1 MFFSPQP
8 GDHTI
13 GSGGQKFGRR
23 CYFQNH
29 AHNEEAEGRPQVTLV
44 SRNARFAH
52 EGHLRVT
59 LVSQSGYFAHEGRLR
74 VTFVSQNACF
84 AHEGHL
90 RVTLVSQSG
99 YFAHEGLGT

>member
-1 MFFSPQP
+1 MYFSPQP

-29 AHNEEAEGRPQVTLV
+29 AHNEESECRLRVTLV
-44 SRNARFAH
+44 SRNAC
-52 EGHLRVT
+52 
-59 LVSQSGYFAHEGRLR
+59 FAHEGRLR
-74 VTFVSQNACF
+74 VT
-84 AHEGHL
+84 
-90 RVTLVSQSG
+90 LVSPSG

>member
-1 MFFSPQP
+1 MYFSPKP

-13 GSGGQKFGRR
+13 GSGGQKLGRR

-29 AHNEEAEGRPQVTLV
+29 VHNEESEGRPRVTLV

-52 EGHLRVT
+52 EGRQRVSF
-59 LVSQSGYFAHEGRLR
+59 VSRNARFAHEGRLR
-74 VTFVSQNACF
+74 VS
-84 AHEGHL
+84 
-90 RVTLVSQSG
+90 LVSQSG

>member
-1 MFFSPQP
+1 MHFSPQP
-8 GDHTI
+8 GDHSI

-29 AHNEEAEGRPQVTLV
+29 AHNEEAEGRPRVTLVSRNACFAHEGRPRVTLV

-52 EGHLRVT
+52 EGRPRVT
-59 LVSQSGYFAHEGRLR
+59 LVSRNARFAHEGRPR
-74 VTFVSQNACF
+74 VS
-84 AHEGHL
+84 
-90 RVTLVSQSG
+90 LVSPSG

>member
-1 MFFSPQP
+1 MYFSPQP

-29 AHNEEAEGRPQVTLV
+29 AHNEESEGRPQVSLV
-44 SRNARFAH
+44 SRNACFAH
-52 EGHLRVT
+52 EGRPRVS
-59 LVSQSGYFAHEGRLR
+59 LVSRNACFAHEGRLR
-74 VTFVSQNACF
+74 VT
-84 AHEGHL
+84 
-90 RVTLVSQSG
+90 LVSPSG

>member
-1 MFFSPQP
+1 MYFSPQP

-29 AHNEEAEGRPQVTLV
+29 AHNEESEGRLRVTLVSRNACFAHKGRLRVTLVSRNACFAHEGRLRVSLV

-52 EGHLRVT
+52 EGRPRV
-59 LVSQSGYFAHEGRLR
+59 S
-74 VTFVSQNACF
+74 
-84 AHEGHL
+84 
-90 RVTLVSQSG
+90 LVSQSG

>member
-1 MFFSPQP
+1 MYFSPQP

-29 AHNEEAEGRPQVTLV
+29 AHNEEAEGRLRVTLVSRNACFAHEGRPRVTLV

-52 EGHLRVT
+52 EGHL
-59 LVSQSGYFAHEGRLR
+59 VSRNARFAHEGRPR
-74 VTFVSQNACF
+74 VS
-84 AHEGHL
+84 
-90 RVTLVSQSG
+90 LVSPSG

>member
-1 MFFSPQP
+1 MYFSPQP

-29 AHNEEAEGRPQVTLV
+29 AHNEEAEGRLRVTLV

-52 EGHLRVT
+52 EGHL
-59 LVSQSGYFAHEGRLR
+59 VSRNARFAHEGRPR
-74 VTFVSQNACF
+74 VS
-84 AHEGHL
+84 
-90 RVTLVSQSG
+90 LVSPSG

>member
-1 MFFSPQP
+1 MYFSPKP

-29 AHNEEAEGRPQVTLV
+29 AHNEESEGRLRVTLVSQNACFAHEGRLRVTLV

-52 EGHLRVT
+52 EGRLRVT
-59 LVSQSGYFAHEGRLR
+59 LVSP
-74 VTFVSQNACF
+74 
-84 AHEGHL
+84 
-90 RVTLVSQSG
+90 SG

>member
-1 MFFSPQP
+1 MHFSPQP

-29 AHNEEAEGRPQVTLV
+29 AHNEESEGRPRVSLV

-52 EGHLRVT
+52 EGRPRVS
-59 LVSQSGYFAHEGRLR
+59 LVSQS
-74 VTFVSQNACF
+74 ACF

-90 RVTLVSQSG
+90 RVSLVSPSG

>member
-1 MFFSPQP
+1 MYFSPQP

-29 AHNEEAEGRPQVTLV
+29 AHNEEAEGR
-44 SRNARFAH
+44 
-52 EGHLRVT
+52 LRVT
-59 LVSQSGYFAHEGRLR
+59 LVSR
-74 VTFVSQNACF
+74 NACF

-90 RVTLVSQSG
+90 RVTLVSRNARFAHEGRPRVSLVSPSG

>member
-1 MFFSPQP
+1 MYFSPQP

-29 AHNEEAEGRPQVTLV
+29 EHNEESEGRPRVSLV
-44 SRNARFAH
+44 SRNAC
-52 EGHLRVT
+52 
-59 LVSQSGYFAHEGRLR
+59 FAHEGRLR
-74 VTFVSQNACF
+74 VT
-84 AHEGHL
+84 
-90 RVTLVSQSG
+90 LVSPSG

>member
-1 MFFSPQP
+1 MYFSPQP

-29 AHNEEAEGRPQVTLV
+29 AHNEEAEGRLRVTLVSRNACFAHEGRPRVSLV

-52 EGHLRVT
+52 EGRPRVS
-59 LVSQSGYFAHEGRLR
+59 LVSQS
-74 VTFVSQNACF
+74 TCF

-90 RVTLVSQSG
+90 RVTLVSQSAC
-99 YFAHEGLGT
+99 FAHEGLGT

>member
-1 MFFSPQP
+1 MYFSPQP

-13 GSGGQKFGRR
+13 GSSGQKFGRR

-29 AHNEEAEGRPQVTLV
+29 AHNEESEGRPQVTLVSQSACFAHEGRPRVSLV

-52 EGHLRVT
+52 EGRLRVT
-59 LVSQSGYFAHEGRLR
+59 LVSP
-74 VTFVSQNACF
+74 
-84 AHEGHL
+84 
-90 RVTLVSQSG
+90 SG

>member
-1 MFFSPQP
+1 MYFSPQP

-29 AHNEEAEGRPQVTLV
+29 AHNEEAEGRLRVTLV
-44 SRNARFAH
+44 SRNAC
-52 EGHLRVT
+52 
-59 LVSQSGYFAHEGRLR
+59 FAHEGRLR
-74 VTFVSQNACF
+74 VTLVSRNACF

>member
-1 MFFSPQP
+1 MYFSPQP

-29 AHNEEAEGRPQVTLV
+29 AHNEESEGRLRVSLVSRNACFAHEGRPRVTLV

-52 EGHLRVT
+52 EGRLRIT
-59 LVSQSGYFAHEGRLR
+59 LVSP
-74 VTFVSQNACF
+74 
-84 AHEGHL
+84 
-90 RVTLVSQSG
+90 SG

>member
-1 MFFSPQP
+1 MHFSPQP

-29 AHNEEAEGRPQVTLV
+29 AHNEESEGRPQVTLV
-44 SRNARFAH
+44 SP
-52 EGHLRVT
+52 
-59 LVSQSGYFAHEGRLR
+59 
-74 VTFVSQNACF
+74 
-84 AHEGHL
+84 
-90 RVTLVSQSG
+90 SG

>member
-1 MFFSPQP
+1 MYFSPQP

-44 SRNARFAH
+44 SRNARFVHEGRSRVSLVSRNARCAH
-52 EGHLRVT
+52 EGCLRVS
-59 LVSQSGYFAHEGRLR
+59 LVSQSGYFAHEGP
-74 VTFVSQNACF
+74 
-84 AHEGHL
+84 
-90 RVTLVSQSG
+90 
-99 YFAHEGLGT
+99 GT

>member
-1 MFFSPQP
+1 MYFSPQP

-29 AHNEEAEGRPQVTLV
+29 AHNEE
-44 SRNARFAH
+44 S
-52 EGHLRVT
+52 
-59 LVSQSGYFAHEGRLR
+59 EGRLR
-74 VTFVSQNACF
+74 VSLVSQSACF

-90 RVTLVSQSG
+90 RVTLVSQSTC
-99 YFAHEGLGT
+99 FTHESRRKSRS

>member
-1 MFFSPQP
+1 MYFSPQP

-29 AHNEEAEGRPQVTLV
+29 AHNEESEGRLRVTLV
-44 SRNARFAH
+44 SRNACFAH
-52 EGHLRVT
+52 KGRLRVT
-59 LVSQSGYFAHEGRLR
+59 LVSR
-74 VTFVSQNACF
+74 NACF

-90 RVTLVSQSG
+90 RVTLVSPSG
-99 YFAHEGLGT
+99 YFAHDGLGT

>member
-1 MFFSPQP
+1 MYFSPQP

-29 AHNEEAEGRPQVTLV
+29 AHNEEAEGRLRVSLV

-52 EGHLRVT
+52 EGRLRVT
-59 LVSQSGYFAHEGRLR
+59 LVSP
-74 VTFVSQNACF
+74 
-84 AHEGHL
+84 
-90 RVTLVSQSG
+90 SG
-99 YFAHEGLGT
+99 YFAHEGLGTWHLVHIRLLTYFTGVLSWLLAAVPMNE

>member
-1 MFFSPQP
+1 MYFSPKP

-13 GSGGQKFGRR
+13 GSGGQKLGRR

-29 AHNEEAEGRPQVTLV
+29 AHNEEAEGR
-44 SRNARFAH
+44 
-52 EGHLRVT
+52 LRVT
-59 LVSQSGYFAHEGRLR
+59 LVSR
-74 VTFVSQNACF
+74 NACF

>member
-1 MFFSPQP
+1 MYFSPQP

-13 GSGGQKFGRR
+13 GSGGQKFGRC

-29 AHNEEAEGRPQVTLV
+29 AHNEESEGRLRVMFVSRNARFAHEGRLWVSLV

-52 EGHLRVT
+52 EGR
-59 LVSQSGYFAHEGRLR
+59 
-74 VTFVSQNACF
+74 
-84 AHEGHL
+84 L

>member
-1 MFFSPQP
+1 MHFSPQP

-29 AHNEEAEGRPQVTLV
+29 AHNEE
-44 SRNARFAH
+44 S
-52 EGHLRVT
+52 
-59 LVSQSGYFAHEGRLR
+59 EGRLR
-74 VTFVSQNACF
+74 VSLVSQSACF

-90 RVTLVSQSG
+90 RVTLVSQSTC
-99 YFAHEGLGT
+99 FTHESRRKSRS

>member
-1 MFFSPQP
+1 MHFSPQP

-29 AHNEEAEGRPQVTLV
+29 AHNEESEGRPQVTLVSQNACFAHEGHLRVTLV

-59 LVSQSGYFAHEGRLR
+59 LVSQSGYFAHEG
-74 VTFVSQNACF
+74 
-84 AHEGHL
+84 
-90 RVTLVSQSG
+90 
-99 YFAHEGLGT
+99 LGT

>member
-1 MFFSPQP
+1 MYFSPQP

-52 EGHLRVT
+52 EGRLRVSLVSRNARFAHEGCLRVS
-59 LVSQSGYFAHEGRLR
+59 LVSQSGYFAHEGP
-74 VTFVSQNACF
+74 
-84 AHEGHL
+84 
-90 RVTLVSQSG
+90 
-99 YFAHEGLGT
+99 GT

>member
-1 MFFSPQP
+1 MYFSPQP
-8 GDHTI
+8 GDHTHTI

-52 EGHLRVT
+52 EGRLRVT
-59 LVSQSGYFAHEGRLR
+59 LVSRNARFAHEGR
-74 VTFVSQNACF
+74 
-84 AHEGHL
+84 L